1 MSHQYEDVDYFHE
14 NDVMNKMYLLVDLRV
29 QLYAV
34 TPIYMRYTCIYE
46 YFNWVELEFVSRLD
60 LEFLFFIAKCE
71 YSENEVQVYFK

>member
-34 TPIYMRYTCIYE
+34 TPIFMRYTCIYE
-46 YFNWVELEFVSRLD
+46 LFNWVKLEICVAIGFWI
-60 LEFLFFIAKCE
+60 FFFIAKCE
-71 YSENEVQVYFK
+71 FLENKIQVYFK